1 MVWLGGGVADHA
13 DRGSDGTLGDRR
25 DPPAAVRGCGGRV
38 AKSVRWGSSPLVHDR
53 AVAHVR
59 IVPRLGPLDLH
70 LQNTNTNTNTNAN
83 ANDLHLLVLDVHVV
97 LRNGSVHCRVVLET
111 EEAEAPSFL
120 LLLVVHYHH
129 LQRT

>member
-38 AKSVRWGSSPLVHDR
+38 TKSVRWGSSPLVHDWS
-53 AVAHVR
+53 VAHVR
-59 IVPRLGPLDLH
+59 IVPRLGPL
-70 LQNTNTNTNTNAN
+70 
-83 ANDLHLLVLDVHVV
+83 DLHLLVLDVHVV
-97 LRNGSVHCRVVLET
+97 LRNGSVHGSVVLET

>member
-1 MVWLGGGVADHA
+1 VVWLGGGVADHA

-70 LQNTNTNTNTNAN
+70 L
-83 ANDLHLLVLDVHVV
+83 LVLDVHVV
-97 LRNGSVHCRVVLET
+97 LRNGSVHGSVVLET
-111 EEAEAPSFL
+111 EEAEASSFL

-129 LQRT
+129 LGNSAVSAEEAPEVGLGDT

>member
-13 DRGSDGTLGDRR
+13 DRGSDGTLGDWR

-38 AKSVRWGSSPLVHDR
+38 TKSVCWGSSPLVHDR

-70 LQNTNTNTNTNAN
+70 L
-83 ANDLHLLVLDVHVV
+83 LVLDVHVV
-97 LRNGSVHCRVVLET
+97 LRNGSVHCRVVLEA
-111 EEAEAPSFL
+111 EEAEASSFL

-129 LQRT
+129 LQRTQF

>member
-70 LQNTNTNTNTNAN
+70 L
-83 ANDLHLLVLDVHVV
+83 LVLDVHVV
-97 LRNGSVHCRVVLET
+97 LRNGSVHGSVVLET
-111 EEAEAPSFL
+111 EEAEASSFL

-129 LQRT
+129 LGNSAISAEEAPEVGLGDA